1 MHRGQQTESRIG
13 VFYQFGEV
21 YIDIENMCQQKS
33 EHSNVEIIFLP
44 EVDNNQ
50 MKLYLVFY

>member
-50 MKLYLVFY
+50 IKLYLFSY